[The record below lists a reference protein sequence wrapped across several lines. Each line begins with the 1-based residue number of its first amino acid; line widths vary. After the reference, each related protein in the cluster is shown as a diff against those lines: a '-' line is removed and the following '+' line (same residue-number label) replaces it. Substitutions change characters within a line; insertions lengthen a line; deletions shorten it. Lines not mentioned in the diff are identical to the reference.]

1 MQSQNSKARFSKAL
15 TLLEMVMALAIIT
28 IIFAA
33 ILPQFMVIQNNW
45 GSQAGAA
52 ETLHFLRNTPELR
65 IPGKGKKLK
74 GKLRGLLQY
83 NVNYSDR
90 VQYWVDKE
98 RGIVWVE
105 YAGPHP

>member
-1 MQSQNSKARFSKAL
+1 MPTRYEVVLRHSAKKGWRDICAL
-15 TLLEMVMALAIIT
+15 D
-28 IIFAA
+28 
-33 ILPQFMVIQNNW
+33 PN
-45 GSQAGAA
+45 GAA
-52 ETLHFLRNTPELR
+52 ETLHFLQNTPEMR
-65 IPGKGKKLK
+65 IPGKVKKLR

-98 RGIVWVE
+98 RGTVWVE